1 MVCVA
6 FYLTGA
12 LKISLEFIKINHNDS
27 SSSLQFIIIVIE
39 IGTKKCTENFLI
51 QPFYQY
57 QMIRLII
64 INWSRKF

>member
-27 SSSLQFIIIVIE
+27 SSSLQFIIMMM
-39 IGTKKCTENFLI
+39 
-51 QPFYQY
+51 
-57 QMIRLII
+57 MILLII
-64 INWSRKF
+64 TDTNASLE

>member
-1 MVCVA
+1 MA

-12 LKISLEFIKINHNDS
+12 LKISLEFIKINHNDDS

-51 QPFYQY
+51 QPFY
-57 QMIRLII
+57 
-64 INWSRKF
+64 

>member
-1 MVCVA
+1 MA

-51 QPFYQY
+51 QPFY
-57 QMIRLII
+57 
-64 INWSRKF
+64 